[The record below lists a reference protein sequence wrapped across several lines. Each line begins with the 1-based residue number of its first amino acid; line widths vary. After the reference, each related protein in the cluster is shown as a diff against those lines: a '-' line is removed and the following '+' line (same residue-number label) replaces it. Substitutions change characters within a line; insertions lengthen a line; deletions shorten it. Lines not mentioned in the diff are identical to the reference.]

1 MVSWNQC
8 QLTYLPWKLLS
19 KQPHFIEYRDLL
31 FLTAGSLFA
40 TDILIAK
47 KSQVF
52 LQKNLKI
59 LKNYSKFLEH
69 FSSFKDWLKMCLPII
84 RVEISVNWLLIFMFY
99 SWLNY
104 LCGSKIV
111 RRNATLFF
119 LTSLLKLSDISQSYL
134 WQKIFAFTTKF

>member
-1 MVSWNQC
+1 MCDQASEGGGLMMVSWNQC

-99 SWLNY
+99 IL
-104 LCGSKIV
+104 GSIIYV
-111 RRNATLFF
+111 A
-119 LTSLLKLSDISQSYL
+119 LKLWGEMLPY
-134 WQKIFAFTTKF
+134 FF